1 MRPLLCTLLLLLAPT
16 LLHASDWT
24 RASAL
29 PGTHAASAAE
39 IKLVRH
45 KLGGTLMK
53 DYIERG
59 SHVLVHDGDLRIDG
73 NFDNDAILVVRGNLD
88 VTGMFD
94 DYRAD
99 IGILVVFGDMRVG
112 DAYSWGAMYVQGDL
126 QATGLV
132 MTVYNDF
139 TFEIGGA
146 VHARGL
152 VVSDKSADYTRG
164 TLGFVLDD
172 MGSTSE
178 DDVTNALRQVEPAL
192 FTALGHLDLYSGELD
207 ELQLDHEAA
216 RERLA
221 DGGKVFRASPAPAEL
236 TTWASQAIADTSDA
250 ATLIA
255 LIGRDP
261 LIDQLLASRNDLDSA
276 TARRLAERGDPIVL
290 AWLAQTAPKAVP
302 ARKKTD
308 TPQNP

>member
-1 MRPLLCTLLLLLAPT
+1 MRPFLCTLILLLAPT
-16 LLHASDWT
+16 LLHAGDWT
-24 RASAL
+24 RASEL

-39 IKLVRH
+39 IKLFRH

-99 IGILVVFGDMRVG
+99 IGIVVVFGDMRVR

-126 QATGLV
+126 HATGLV

-152 VVSDKSADYTRG
+152 VVSDKSASYKRG

-172 MGSTSE
+172 MGSSSE
-178 DDVTNALRQVEPAL
+178 DDVANALRQLEPAL
-192 FTALGHLDLYSGELD
+192 FTAPGHLDLYSGELD
-207 ELQLDHEAA
+207 ELQPDHEAA

-221 DGGKVFRASPAPAEL
+221 DGGTVFRASPAPTEL
-236 TTWASQAIADTSDA
+236 TTWALQAIAETSDDT
-250 ATLIA
+250 TLTA

-261 LIDQLLASRNDLDSA
+261 LIDQLLASRTDLDS
-276 TARRLAERGDPIVL
+276 TIARRLAERGDPIVL
-290 AWLAQTAPKAVP
+290 AWLAQTAPHAVP
-302 ARKKTD
+302 ARDTTD
-308 TPQNP
+308 APQNP